1 MNEYGSITI
10 DNRNLLD
17 DLLGLAGEHQNE
29 LNEIYHHQQQYDAL
43 NQQLNQINYSNYNQQ
58 QPFQLSQRQYQQQ
71 QPQSFHLNHQLQQQ
85 QQQPFQLHAQPQPV
99 PLPRSNNKNGSNSL
113 QGGVVPNGQK
123 VYLESP
129 TFDKEEDDMYR

>member
-43 NQQLNQINYSNYNQQ
+43 NQQLNQINYNNYNQ
-58 QPFQLSQRQYQQQ
+58 
-71 QPQSFHLNHQLQQQ
+71 QQQ
-85 QQQPFQLHAQPQPV
+85 QQQPFQLHAQPRPV
-99 PLPRSNNKNGSNSL
+99 PLPRSNNYNGSNSL

-129 TFDKEEDDMYR
+129 TFDKEEDDIYR